1 MSETNDKVYDG
12 VSTKDE
18 PSAYWGWHDLGRRP
32 VIISGVVGGLFLL
45 FMLIGNH
52 KGHVEDIFLIAC
64 AALCFIGALLIAL
77 RPKLNQVRT
86 VTARNKPADYV
97 ERDWAADQLNLRGAY
112 ADLSDSQLRSFNI
125 DPATVKVKG
134 QRAVQGN

>member
-1 MSETNDKVYDG
+1 
-12 VSTKDE
+12 
-18 PSAYWGWHDLGRRP
+18 
-32 VIISGVVGGLFLL
+32 
-45 FMLIGNH
+45 MLIGNH

-125 DPATVKVKG
+125 DPATVKG